1 MRRDLN
7 RYRQD
12 IKSIDEEVTT
22 LGKRMDELLSYLN
35 SHGALEEYVALTKEL
50 SSVQNEY
57 NRIQEYQKI
66 LKAYKDEKMNIKV
79 AMLSDDKDTEEYL
92 EDEKELLSIL
102 KSTFYNYAKR
112 FYPQKRS
119 GLIINNNSGENMLR
133 YSLDAR
139 IEDDSSDGVNEVRMF
154 CFDLLL
160 LMTKKSNMR
169 FLAHDSRLF
178 ANMDPRQRETLF
190 RLIYEN
196 CNNEDMQYFCTI
208 NEDALSSF
216 NQLMSKEDYHKIIS
230 DNIILELNDDSPQS
244 KLLGIQIDIDLEDKS
259 KIENGMS

>member
-1 MRRDLN
+1 MKWTSISLSMIKNIEIALQETSKVEEEKLISVYEAAKIEIPEMVKKSLEEVRIFHDSLISNRNTWLRRDLN

-139 IEDDSSDGVNEVRMF
+139 IEDV
-154 CFDLLL
+154 LL
-160 LMTKKSNMR
+160 TV
-169 FLAHDSRLF
+169 
-178 ANMDPRQRETLF
+178 
-190 RLIYEN
+190 
-196 CNNEDMQYFCTI
+196 
-208 NEDALSSF
+208 
-216 NQLMSKEDYHKIIS
+216 
-230 DNIILELNDDSPQS
+230 
-244 KLLGIQIDIDLEDKS
+244 
-259 KIENGMS
+259 